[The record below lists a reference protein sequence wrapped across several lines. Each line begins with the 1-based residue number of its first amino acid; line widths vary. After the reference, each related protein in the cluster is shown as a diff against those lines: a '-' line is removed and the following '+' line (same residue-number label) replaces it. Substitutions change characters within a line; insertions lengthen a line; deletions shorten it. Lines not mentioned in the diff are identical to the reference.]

1 MLVKGVPSWP
11 RDMQVIGVEGRFH
24 FLVFPQGDDLLR
36 LYGSYQFADK
46 SRFDGPTRRAKLID
60 AFSKLSCLPYAEAIS
75 VSTPIGPFN
84 SFSNEDHWIDDPICP
99 GIVLVGDAAG
109 HNDPIIGQG
118 LSIALRD
125 VRLVSEILR
134 DARTAGRE
142 PDFRPYVEE
151 RVERMRRLRI
161 TAQVATTLRVEFG
174 PEARER
180 RARVGK
186 RVAAGQLAPLP
197 ASLIGPE
204 RLPAEAFL
212 PETIDRLLAS

>member
-1 MLVKGVPSWP
+1 
-11 RDMQVIGVEGRFH
+11 VIGVEDRFH

-46 SRFDGPTRRAKLID
+46 SRFDGPDRRAKLID
-60 AFSKLSCLPYAEAIS
+60 VFGKLTCLPYAEAITA
-75 VSTPIGPFN
+75 STPIGPFN
-84 SFSNEDHWIDDPICP
+84 SFSNEDHWIDDPTCP
-99 GIVLVGDAAG
+99 GIVLIGDAAG

-134 DARTAGRE
+134 DAKTAGRE

-151 RVERMRRLRI
+151 RAERMRRLRI
-161 TAQVATTLRVEFG
+161 TAQVVTTLRVEFG
-174 PEARER
+174 SEARER
-180 RARVGK
+180 HARVGK

-197 ASLIGPE
+197 ACLIGPE
-204 RLPAEAFL
+204 RLPAEAFF
-212 PETIDRLLAS
+212 PETIEKLLAP